1 MLFTL
6 SILVASLVLTS
17 AENICTQSCRR
28 WGETT
33 DCGSSCPPCRTKST
47 SDAFRF
53 DCWDYLP
60 YSNTCP
66 LWSGIIDCS
75 SGSPVPDIDLTSNK
89 PVTLTIFNKCS
100 SDYIV
105 YYNGK
110 AVSDQCLNG
119 NYCSDYYGTNPA
131 FYVKKSTDDPQ
142 LGFTLR
148 IFLATDYSNLNIINI
163 HYSTMGLAYNKNEC
177 MYADGKTCYI
187 QIMKFFTS
195 GPMAPSDII
204 NNRRSDP
211 EIYDVLELLRKVYQC
226 DYDPYSEDSDAELW
240 DHILDVTNI
249 NLKLTDADLT
259 MFFDIYE
266 GKMIIDLLMRE
277 SPLVAIRNID
287 LVEICKKNCVD
298 PVVDPISYDNWRR
311 LRSHMFDNF
320 NINIDSDRITGN
332 ISLYLCN
339 SGINLVF

>member
-1 MLFTL
+1 
-6 SILVASLVLTS
+6 
-17 AENICTQSCRR
+17 
-28 WGETT
+28 
-33 DCGSSCPPCRTKST
+33 
-47 SDAFRF
+47 
-53 DCWDYLP
+53 
-60 YSNTCP
+60 
-66 LWSGIIDCS
+66 
-75 SGSPVPDIDLTSNK
+75 
-89 PVTLTIFNKCS
+89 
-100 SDYIV
+100 
-105 YYNGK
+105 
-110 AVSDQCLNG
+110 
-119 NYCSDYYGTNPA
+119 
-131 FYVKKSTDDPQ
+131 
-142 LGFTLR
+142 
-148 IFLATDYSNLNIINI
+148 
-163 HYSTMGLAYNKNEC
+163 MGLAYNKSEC
-177 MYADGKTCYI
+177 MYADGKTCYM

-204 NNRRSDP
+204 DNRRFDP
-211 EIYDVLELLRKVYQC
+211 ETYDILELLRKVYQC

>member
-1 MLFTL
+1 MFFTI
-6 SILVASLVLTS
+6 SFLVASLTSAVTS

-110 AVSDQCLNG
+110 AVNDQCLNG

-131 FYVKKSTDDPQ
+131 FYVKKLSDESQ
-142 LGFTLR
+142 LGFTLVE
-148 IFLATDYSNLNIINI
+148 LNIPIDRDIWYDISRVTGFNVGARIDYRYTNVTADTVEDDSLIVGHSIVCTDVNCKDAYHLCDIAEANVFSPVYRNPSGGSFAITFCPDETNSEPINPSSI
-163 HYSTMGLAYNKNEC
+163 GNPREQDPNTGPF
-177 MYADGKTCYI
+177 TC
-187 QIMKFFTS
+187 
-195 GPMAPSDII
+195 
-204 NNRRSDP
+204 
-211 EIYDVLELLRKVYQC
+211 DVKV
-226 DYDPYSEDSDAELW
+226 
-240 DHILDVTNI
+240 
-249 NLKLTDADLT
+249 
-259 MFFDIYE
+259 
-266 GKMIIDLLMRE
+266 
-277 SPLVAIRNID
+277 
-287 LVEICKKNCVD
+287 
-298 PVVDPISYDNWRR
+298 NWEQNPQ
-311 LRSHMFDNF
+311 LYGT
-320 NINIDSDRITGN
+320 IVYGGAIDS
-332 ISLYLCN
+332 
-339 SGINLVF
+339 